1 MSKKNIFIGGI
12 PTSPDVRKIR
22 QKYPDKDLE
31 VGATIEYEK
40 IASLIGEKVGSYR
53 FKTVTSSWR
62 KVVEKES
69 AIFIGTNPGVEFV
82 VLNEREK
89 LDLAGAKYR
98 HSLRASRRANI
109 VASHVDRKEI
119 SKEEA
124 TRLDFIDN
132 RSAAIL
138 SMARLKKQPILP
150 EV

>member
-12 PTSPDVRKIR
+12 PTGPDVRKIR
-22 QKYPDKDLE
+22 QKYPDNTLS
-31 VGATIEYEK
+31 VGTTIEYKK
-40 IASLIGEKVGSYR
+40 ISALIGHEPGSYR
-53 FKTVTSSWR
+53 FKTVTSAWR

-89 LDLAGAKYR
+89 LDLAGSKYR

-109 VASHVDRKEI
+109 VASHVNRKEI
-119 SKEEA
+119 SEEEA

-138 SMARLKKQPILP
+138 SMARLKKTPILP